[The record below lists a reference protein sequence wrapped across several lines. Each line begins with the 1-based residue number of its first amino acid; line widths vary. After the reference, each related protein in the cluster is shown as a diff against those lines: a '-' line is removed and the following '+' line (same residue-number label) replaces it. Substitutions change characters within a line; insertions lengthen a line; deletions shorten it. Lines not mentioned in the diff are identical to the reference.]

1 MRNLFAPFYSYDE
14 LRLVF
19 LVVVHFGEVSVD
31 NIIGCFT
38 IGLTTLWGFGLIVRC
53 FGLIF
58 LCLAVCHFT
67 NLHGCLHQ
75 GSGLRG
81 LCAESLPTVEAIV
94 SIFGP
99 WNELKGKLVRI
110 GRDGNQIV
118 AMRDILDDT
127 KEVVF

>member
-1 MRNLFAPFYSYDE
+1 MTWTNAKIENAFIGIEDHDIFAW
-14 LRLVF
+14 
-19 LVVVHFGEVSVD
+19 
-31 NIIGCFT
+31 
-38 IGLTTLWGFGLIVRC
+38 GLNFST
-53 FGLIF
+53 
-58 LCLAVCHFT
+58 
-67 NLHGCLHQ
+67 GCLHQ

-94 SIFGP
+94 RIFGP

-118 AMRDILDDT
+118 AMRDIMDDT